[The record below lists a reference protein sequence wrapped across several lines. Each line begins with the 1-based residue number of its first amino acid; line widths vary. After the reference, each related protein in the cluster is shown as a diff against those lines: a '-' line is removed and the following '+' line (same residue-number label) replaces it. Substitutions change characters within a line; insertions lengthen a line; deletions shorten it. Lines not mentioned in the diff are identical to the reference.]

1 MENLYMG
8 GALGDM
14 AIEDDLLFKIEDHEK
29 RICEHDTKLDKQGE
43 KIHGLELKD
52 IGFEGRFTHIDAQI
66 GDLKTTL
73 IRMENT
79 SLQTTN
85 ILMSTLSQIAINTNS
100 ANFEIKKEEN
110 QGSNEIIKIK
120 LNNKA
125 NITLKILAIIGGL
138 ISAVTIGY
146 FALKGVTIPPVM

>member
-1 MENLYMG
+1 MEVLEVDENEIKEVLEKHESQ
-8 GALGDM
+8 LS
-14 AIEDDLLFKIEDHEK
+14 DHA
-29 RICEHDTKLDKQGE
+29 E
-43 KIHGLELKD
+43 KIVDLQIKNASHSE
-52 IGFEGRFTHIDAQI
+52 RFTHIDSQI

-85 ILMSTLSQIAINTNS
+85 ILMNTLSQIAINTNS
-100 ANFEIKKEEN
+100 NAFEIKKEDN
-110 QGSNEIIKIK
+110 KDNNELMKIR
-120 LNNKA
+120 LGNRA
-125 NITLKILAIIGGL
+125 NITLKILGIIGGL